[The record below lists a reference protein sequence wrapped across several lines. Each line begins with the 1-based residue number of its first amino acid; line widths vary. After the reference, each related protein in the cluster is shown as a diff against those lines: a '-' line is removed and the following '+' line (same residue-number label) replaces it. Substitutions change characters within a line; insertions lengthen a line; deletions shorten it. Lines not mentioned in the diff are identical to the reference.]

1 MGTLEGRLA
10 LVTGASRGI
19 GEHCAR
25 SLAQQG
31 ARVALAARS
40 EEDLNRVA
48 QTLPNDPVTI
58 VADLALQGAGSE
70 LANAAVEALGGID
83 ILVNNAGVSE
93 IKGQDEMVMRLN
105 LSLIHI

>member
-25 SLAQQG
+25 SLAEQG

-40 EEDLNRVA
+40 QEDLNRVA
-48 QTLPNDPVTI
+48 QDLPNDPVTI
-58 VADLALQGAGSE
+58 VADLAVQGAGAE
-70 LANAAVEALGGID
+70 LANTAVEALGGID
-83 ILVNNAGVSE
+83 ILV
-93 IKGQDEMVMRLN
+93 
-105 LSLIHI
+105 